1 MSKKGSG
8 GKQEGGAQPIIIKR
22 IKKGGGHGHH
32 GGAWKVAYADFVTA
46 MMAFFLLLW
55 LLNATTEEQKR
66 GISNYFAPIAI
77 AVTQESGSDGVLAG
91 QSPGEKGVQASP
103 TSQMTVFQLTGI
115 KDPEGQ
121 DNPPEVKDADS
132 GPEISKDQ
140 VAKKME
146 EIEQKSFQK
155 AEEQLKKAIEEQT
168 ELKNLADNLV
178 IDRVPEGLRIQLVD
192 QAKVEMFT
200 SGSAIPLDHTVA
212 LLKKVA
218 DVIKTMPNR
227 ISISGHTDAIPFG
240 NRANYGNWELSAD
253 RANAS
258 RRILTDAGF
267 PIKNVMR
274 VEGKAE
280 TDPFNKDNPN
290 APTNRRISIV
300 LLKESLLRPVGKAK
314 PVTPKEIFKP

>member
-8 GKQEGGAQPIIIKR
+8 GKQEEGAQPIIIKR

-103 TSQMTVFQLTGI
+103 TSQMTVFQITGV

-132 GPEISKDQ
+132 GPEMSKDQ

-146 EIEQKSFQK
+146 EIEELAFKK
-155 AEEQLKKAIEEQT
+155 AEAQIKQAIEEQT

-192 QAKVEMFT
+192 QAKVEMFA

-314 PVTPKEIFKP
+314 PISPKEIFRP

>member
-1 MSKKGSG
+1 MSNKGSG
-8 GKQEGGAQPIIIKR
+8 GKQEAGAQPIIIKR

-91 QSPGEKGVQASP
+91 KSPGQEGVQASP
-103 TSQMTVFQLTGI
+103 ASQMTVFQLTGV

-121 DNPPEVKDADS
+121 DHPPEVRDTTS
-132 GPEISKDQ
+132 GPEMNQDEL
-140 VAKKME
+140 AKKMD
-146 EIEQKSFQK
+146 EIEEKAFKK
-155 AEEQLKKAIEEQT
+155 AEDQLKHAIDEQT
-168 ELKNLADNLV
+168 DLKNLADNLV

-240 NRANYGNWELSAD
+240 GRANYGNWELSAD

-258 RRILTDAGF
+258 RRILTEAGF
-267 PIKNVMR
+267 PIKNIMR

-300 LLKESLLRPVGKAK
+300 LLKESLLRPMAKAK
-314 PVTPKEIFKP
+314 PITPKEIFKP

>member
-8 GKQEGGAQPIIIKR
+8 GKQEAGAQPIIIKR

-91 QSPGEKGVQASP
+91 QSPGQKGVQASP
-103 TSQMTVFQLTGI
+103 TSQMTVFQITGV

-121 DNPPEVKDADS
+121 DHPPEVKDTDS
-132 GPEISKDQ
+132 GPEMSKDQ
-140 VAKKME
+140 IAKKME
-146 EIEQKSFQK
+146 EIEEDNFKR
-155 AEEQLKKAIEEQT
+155 AEAKIKQAIEEQT
-168 ELKNLADNLV
+168 DLKNLADNLV

-240 NRANYGNWELSAD
+240 GRANYGNWELSAD

-314 PVTPKEIFKP
+314 PISPKEIFKP

>member
-1 MSKKGSG
+1 MSNKGSG
-8 GKQEGGAQPIIIKR
+8 GKQEAGAQPIIIKR

-77 AVTQESGSDGVLAG
+77 AVSQESGSDGVLAG
-91 QSPGEKGVQASP
+91 KSPGQEGVQASP
-103 TSQMTVFQLTGI
+103 ASQMTVFQLTGV

-121 DNPPEVKDADS
+121 DHPPETRDTTS
-132 GPEISKDQ
+132 GPEMNQDEL
-140 VAKKME
+140 AKKMD
-146 EIEQKSFQK
+146 EIEEKAFKK
-155 AEEQLKKAIEEQT
+155 AEDQLKHAIDEQT
-168 ELKNLADNLV
+168 DLKNLADNLV

-240 NRANYGNWELSAD
+240 GRANYGNWELSAD

-258 RRILTDAGF
+258 RRILTEAGF
-267 PIKNVMR
+267 PIKNIVR

-280 TDPFNKDNPN
+280 TDPFYKDNPN

-300 LLKESLLRPVGKAK
+300 LLKESLLRPMAKAK
-314 PVTPKEIFKP
+314 PVTPKEIFRP